1 MKNVGRHASEKRG
14 HFNPVIHVH
23 TRRAAANGIDPR
35 QVRGSF
41 LEGIHD
47 AIIMVLRIGL
57 GTWVPN
63 RFLAKNDSAVNN
75 GGHFAVAT
83 PQIKAD
89 TAAIKVPSK
98 LPGLSVFAGDIASVH
113 ELERVIE
120 HALAYHL

>member
-1 MKNVGRHASEKRG
+1 M
-14 HFNPVIHVH
+14 
-23 TRRAAANGIDPR
+23 
-35 QVRGSF
+35 RGSF

-63 RFLAKNDSAVNN
+63 RFPAKNDSAVNN

-89 TAAIKVPSK
+89 TAAIKVASK
-98 LPGLSVFAGDIASVH
+98 LPGLPALRGYIASLH
-113 ELERVIE
+113 KFKGMIE
-120 HALAYHL
+120 HTLADHI